1 MNKKNK
7 SSYIPVND
15 LGSREEIEV
24 CERRIKELGK
34 CNEQEDEN
42 SNNKITI
49 FTSILI
55 FTLTIVL
62 SVIIQRNIK

>member
-7 SSYIPVND
+7 SSYIPGND
-15 LGSREEIEV
+15 LGSREEVEV
-24 CERRIKELGK
+24 CEQRIKELGK
-34 CNEQEDEN
+34 RNEQEEEN

-55 FTLTIVL
+55 FTLMIVL

>member
-7 SSYIPVND
+7 RSYIPVND

-24 CERRIKELGK
+24 CEQRIKELGK

>member
-24 CERRIKELGK
+24 CEQRIKELGK